1 MVVNHPF
8 YMLFCRIELRF
19 PWYHDYS
26 ETLFHWQWKINQ
38 VDSGLGS
45 FSPLLPSKR
54 AWQVTAMVDMDSPL
68 QDPTSYTSDRQTR
81 SRDAWLDQVL
91 HCSCGCCGC
100 LARHD
105 KMIWMIHDSRIFK
118 NHQLLKGTLR
128 WIPKDGSP
136 NHKDPKWY
144 IHRYLATQ
152 TKRWRSAKV
161 SSDMGGASA
170 YFQAFWLWLWC
181 VKTSTSFFGDYWIT
195 LPNHPGW
202 PTGGLVVFYIVL
214 PRWCITLKFNSE
226 KPWKVTGPQKERI
239 VLVFQPSSRRSVDFR
254 VCKYT
259 GFQRPKMLFGS

>member
-1 MVVNHPF
+1 MIIVKHYF
-8 YMLFCRIELRF
+8 II
-19 PWYHDYS
+19 
-26 ETLFHWQWKINQ
+26 FHWQWKINQ

-105 KMIWMIHDSRIFK
+105 KMIWMIHYSRIFK

-170 YFQAFWLWLWC
+170 LFPSVLAMMRENLNVIFWGLLDYLTKPPRVTNRWVGVGLSRPTIFRAICWFPC
-181 VKTSTSFFGDYWIT
+181 VQVYGI
-195 LPNHPGW
+195 
-202 PTGGLVVFYIVL
+202 
-214 PRWCITLKFNSE
+214 
-226 KPWKVTGPQKERI
+226 
-239 VLVFQPSSRRSVDFR
+239 
-254 VCKYT
+254 
-259 GFQRPKMLFGS
+259 PKA